1 MRPTFFETVRIPLK
15 PFAFYMR
22 ALLCLSGLL
31 YAFGA
36 SAEFPDKPIKILVG
50 FAPGGGSDIL
60 ARTVAP
66 ALGEAL
72 GQTVIVDN
80 LPGAGGNRAMAE
92 VARAKPDGYTLL
104 MGTPGLATNASLYS
118 NLGFDPLTA
127 FEPIGLIGS
136 VKNVLLVQK
145 DLPVNSVAEL
155 IAYIKA
161 RPGKLNYA
169 SPGTGTSLHLAGEL
183 FKSAAGLDIVHVP
196 YKGGGQAMTD
206 LMSGQVSVMFNVLPS
221 ALPQIKAGTV
231 KALAVTGRER
241 ATVLPDLPTMIGSGV
256 ANYTAF
262 TWNGLLAP
270 SATPPQVVLII
281 NNAIQKVLAS
291 PEMAKRYAS
300 IGTDVMSGTPDTFK
314 KLIQHETT
322 KWRQIIE
329 SNGLKAE

>member
-1 MRPTFFETVRIPLK
+1 MRPSKSFVSYVR
-15 PFAFYMR
+15 AFLY
-22 ALLCLSGLL
+22 CFGLL
-31 YAFGA
+31 
-36 SAEFPDKPIKILVG
+36 SAVSALADFPDRPLKILVG

-92 VARAKPDGYTLL
+92 VARAKADGYTLL

-136 VKNVLLVQK
+136 VQNVLLVQK
-145 DLPVNSVAEL
+145 DLPVSSVSEL

-183 FKSAAGLDIVHVP
+183 FKSAANLDIVHVP

-206 LMSGQVSVMFNVLPS
+206 LMSGQVAVMFNVLPS

-241 ATVLPDLPTMIGSGV
+241 ASVLPDLPTMIESGV
-256 ANYTAF
+256 LNYTAF

-270 SATPPQVVLII
+270 SATPPQVILTI
-281 NNAIQKVLAS
+281 NKAIQKILAS

-300 IGTDVMSGTPDTFK
+300 IGTDVMSGTPDAFK
-314 KLIQHETT
+314 KLIQDETQ

-329 SNGLKAE
+329 SNSLKAE

>member
-1 MRPTFFETVRIPLK
+1 M
-15 PFAFYMR
+15 
-22 ALLCLSGLL
+22 GLTL
-31 YAFGA
+31 YAAFTMTSKPSVFYLRAFLFLLGSLLLFSA
-36 SAEFPDKPIKILVG
+36 SAAFPDKPIKILVG

-60 ARTVAP
+60 ARTIAP

-72 GQTVIVDN
+72 GQAVIVDN

-136 VKNVLLVQK
+136 VQNVLLVQK
-145 DLPVNSVAEL
+145 DLAVSSVREL
-155 IAYIKA
+155 IAYINA

-169 SPGTGTSLHLAGEL
+169 SPGVGTSLHLAGEL
-183 FKSAAGLDIVHVP
+183 FKSASGLDIVHVP

-206 LMSGQVSVMFNVLPS
+206 LMSGQVAVMFNVLPS

-241 ATVLPDLPTMIGSGV
+241 ASTLPSLPTMIESGV
-256 ANYTAF
+256 MNYTAF

-270 SATPPQVVLII
+270 GTTPREVIVTI
-281 NNAIQKVLAS
+281 NTAIQKVLTTS
-291 PEMAKRYAS
+291 EMAQRYAS
-300 IGTDVMSGTPDTFK
+300 IGTDVMSGTPETFK
-314 KLIQHETT
+314 KLLEDETR

-329 SNGLKAE
+329 SNSLKAE

>member
-1 MRPTFFETVRIPLK
+1 MNPFVFYLRTPLN
-15 PFAFYMR
+15 PFVFYLR
-22 ALLCLSGLL
+22 TLLCLLGLL
-31 YAFGA
+31 LAFGA
-36 SAEFPDKPIKILVG
+36 SADFPDKPIKILVG

-72 GQTVIVDN
+72 GQAVIVDN

-118 NLGFDPLTA
+118 NLGFDPLIA

-136 VKNVLLVQK
+136 VQNVLLVQK

-206 LMSGQVSVMFNVLPS
+206 LMSGQVAVMFNVLPS

-270 SATPPQVVLII
+270 SATPNQVIQVI
-281 NNAIQKVLAS
+281 NQAIQKVLAS

-314 KLIQHETT
+314 VLIQDETK

>member
-1 MRPTFFETVRIPLK
+1 
-15 PFAFYMR
+15 
-22 ALLCLSGLL
+22 
-31 YAFGA
+31 
-36 SAEFPDKPIKILVG
+36 
-50 FAPGGGSDIL
+50 
-60 ARTVAP
+60 
-66 ALGEAL
+66 
-72 GQTVIVDN
+72 
-80 LPGAGGNRAMAE
+80 MAE
-92 VARAKPDGYTLL
+92 VARAKADGYTLL

-136 VKNVLLVQK
+136 VQNVLLVQK
-145 DLPVNSVAEL
+145 DLPVSSVSEL

-183 FKSAAGLDIVHVP
+183 FKSAANLDIVHVP

-206 LMSGQVSVMFNVLPS
+206 LMSGQVAVMFNVLPS

-241 ATVLPDLPTMIGSGV
+241 ASVLPDLPTMIESGV
-256 ANYTAF
+256 LNYTAF

-270 SATPPQVVLII
+270 SATPPQVILTI
-281 NNAIQKVLAS
+281 NKAIQKILAS

-300 IGTDVMSGTPDTFK
+300 IGTDVMSGTPDAFK
-314 KLIQHETT
+314 KLIQDETQ

-329 SNGLKAE
+329 SNSLKAE

>member
-1 MRPTFFETVRIPLK
+1 MRPSKSFVSYVR
-15 PFAFYMR
+15 AFLY
-22 ALLCLSGLL
+22 CFGLL
-31 YAFGA
+31 SAF
-36 SAEFPDKPIKILVG
+36 SALADFPDRPLKILVG

-92 VARAKPDGYTLL
+92 VARAKADGYTLL

-136 VKNVLLVQK
+136 VQNVLLVQK
-145 DLPVNSVAEL
+145 DLPVSSVSEL

-183 FKSAAGLDIVHVP
+183 FKSAANLDIVHVP

-206 LMSGQVSVMFNVLPS
+206 LMSGQVAVMFNVLPS

-241 ATVLPDLPTMIGSGV
+241 ASVLPDLPTMIESGV
-256 ANYTAF
+256 LNYTAF

-270 SATPPQVVLII
+270 SATPPQVILTI
-281 NNAIQKVLAS
+281 NKAIQKILAS
-291 PEMAKRYAS
+291 PEMVKRYAS
-300 IGTDVMSGTPDTFK
+300 IGTDVMSGTPDAFK
-314 KLIQHETT
+314 KLIQDETQ

-329 SNGLKAE
+329 SNSLKAE

>member
-1 MRPTFFETVRIPLK
+1 MTSQRFVSYQRIALGLCSLFFTLS
-15 PFAFYMR
+15 
-22 ALLCLSGLL
+22 AL
-31 YAFGA
+31 AA
-36 SAEFPDKPIKILVG
+36 FPDKTLKILVG

-60 ARTVAP
+60 ARTIAP

-72 GQTVIVDN
+72 GQPVIVDN

-92 VARAKPDGYTLL
+92 VARATADGYTLL

-136 VKNVLLVQK
+136 VQNVLLVQK
-145 DLPVNSVAEL
+145 DLPVNTVAEL
-155 IAYIKA
+155 SAYIKA

-183 FKSAAGLDIVHVP
+183 FKSAVNLDIVHVP
-196 YKGGGQAMTD
+196 YKGGGQALTD

-231 KALAVTGRER
+231 KALAVTGYER
-241 ATVLPDLPTMIGSGV
+241 SSALPALPTMIEAGV
-256 ANYTAF
+256 PNYTAF

-270 SATPPQVVLII
+270 SATRREVILTL
-281 NNAIQKVLAS
+281 NAALQKILAT
-291 PEMAKRYAS
+291 PDMASRYAA
-300 IGTDVMSGTPDTFK
+300 IGTDIMTGTPESFK
-314 KLIQHETT
+314 QLLQAETL
-322 KWRQIIE
+322 KWRRIIE
-329 SNGLKAE
+329 TNGLKAD

>member
-1 MRPTFFETVRIPLK
+1 MMRPSKSFVSYVR
-15 PFAFYMR
+15 AFLY
-22 ALLCLSGLL
+22 CFGLL
-31 YAFGA
+31 SAF
-36 SAEFPDKPIKILVG
+36 SALADFPDRPLKILVG

-92 VARAKPDGYTLL
+92 VARAKADGYTLL

-136 VKNVLLVQK
+136 VQNVLLVQK
-145 DLPVNSVAEL
+145 DLPVSSVSEL

-183 FKSAAGLDIVHVP
+183 FKSAANLDIVHVP

-206 LMSGQVSVMFNVLPS
+206 LMSGQVAVMFNVLPS

-241 ATVLPDLPTMIGSGV
+241 ASVLPDLPTMIESGV
-256 ANYTAF
+256 LNYTAF

-270 SATPPQVVLII
+270 SATPPQVILTI
-281 NNAIQKVLAS
+281 NKAIQKILAS
-291 PEMAKRYAS
+291 PEMVKRYAS
-300 IGTDVMSGTPDTFK
+300 IGTDVMSGTPDAFK
-314 KLIQHETT
+314 KLIQDETQ

-329 SNGLKAE
+329 SNSLKAE

>member
-1 MRPTFFETVRIPLK
+1 MRPSKSFVSYVR
-15 PFAFYMR
+15 AFLY
-22 ALLCLSGLL
+22 CFGLL
-31 YAFGA
+31 SAF
-36 SAEFPDKPIKILVG
+36 SALADFPDRPLKILVG

-92 VARAKPDGYTLL
+92 VARAKADGYTLL

-136 VKNVLLVQK
+136 VQNVLLVQK
-145 DLPVNSVAEL
+145 DLPVSSVNEL

-169 SPGTGTSLHLAGEL
+169 SPGTGTALHLAGEL
-183 FKSAAGLDIVHVP
+183 FKSAANLDIVHVP

-206 LMSGQVSVMFNVLPS
+206 LMSGQVAVMFNVLPS

-241 ATVLPDLPTMIGSGV
+241 ASVLPDLPTMIESGV
-256 ANYTAF
+256 LNYTAF

-270 SATPPQVVLII
+270 SATPPQVILTI
-281 NNAIQKVLAS
+281 NKAIQKILAS

-300 IGTDVMSGTPDTFK
+300 IGTDVMSGTPDAFK
-314 KLIQHETT
+314 KLIQDETQ

-329 SNGLKAE
+329 SNSLKAE

>member
-1 MRPTFFETVRIPLK
+1 MMRPSKSFVSYVR
-15 PFAFYMR
+15 AFLY
-22 ALLCLSGLL
+22 CFGLL
-31 YAFGA
+31 SAF
-36 SAEFPDKPIKILVG
+36 SALADFPDRSLKILVG

-92 VARAKPDGYTLL
+92 VARAKADGYTLL

-136 VKNVLLVQK
+136 VQNVLLVQK
-145 DLPVNSVAEL
+145 DLPVSSVSEL
-155 IAYIKA
+155 IAYIKV

-183 FKSAAGLDIVHVP
+183 FKSAANLDIVHVP

-206 LMSGQVSVMFNVLPS
+206 LMSGQVAVMFNVLPS

-241 ATVLPDLPTMIGSGV
+241 ASVLPDLPTMIESGV
-256 ANYTAF
+256 LNYTAF

-270 SATPPQVVLII
+270 SATPPQVILTI
-281 NNAIQKVLAS
+281 NKAIQKILAS
-291 PEMAKRYAS
+291 PEMVKRYAS
-300 IGTDVMSGTPDTFK
+300 IGTDVMSGTPDAFK
-314 KLIQHETT
+314 KLIQDETQ

-329 SNGLKAE
+329 SNSLKAE

>member
-1 MRPTFFETVRIPLK
+1 MRPFK
-15 PFAFYMR
+15 PFALYAR
-22 ALLCLSGLL
+22 AFLYCFGLL
-31 YAFGA
+31 SAFNV
-36 SAEFPDKPIKILVG
+36 SADFPDKPIKILVG

-92 VARAKPDGYTLL
+92 VARAKADGYTLL

-136 VKNVLLVQK
+136 VQNVLLVQK
-145 DLPVNSVAEL
+145 DLPVSSVTEL

-183 FKSAAGLDIVHVP
+183 FKSAANLDIVHVP

-231 KALAVTGRER
+231 KALAVTGLVR
-241 ATVLPDLPTMIGSGV
+241 ASVLPDVPTMIESGV
-256 ANYTAF
+256 LNYTAF

-270 SATPPQVVLII
+270 SATPPQVILTI
-281 NNAIQKVLAS
+281 NTAIQKILAN

-300 IGTDVMSGTPDTFK
+300 IGTDVMSGTPDAFK
-314 KLIQHETT
+314 KLIQEETQ

-329 SNGLKAE
+329 SNSLKAE

>member
-1 MRPTFFETVRIPLK
+1 MMRPSKSFVSYVR
-15 PFAFYMR
+15 AFLY
-22 ALLCLSGLL
+22 CFGLL
-31 YAFGA
+31 SAF
-36 SAEFPDKPIKILVG
+36 SALADFPDRPLKILVG

-92 VARAKPDGYTLL
+92 VARAKADGYTLL

-136 VKNVLLVQK
+136 VQNVLLVQK
-145 DLPVNSVAEL
+145 DLPVSSVSEL
-155 IAYIKA
+155 IAYIKV

-183 FKSAAGLDIVHVP
+183 FKSAANLDIVHVP

-206 LMSGQVSVMFNVLPS
+206 LMSGQVAVMFNVLPS

-241 ATVLPDLPTMIGSGV
+241 ASVLPDLPTMIESGV
-256 ANYTAF
+256 LNYTAF

-270 SATPPQVVLII
+270 SATPPQVILTI
-281 NNAIQKVLAS
+281 NKAIQKILAS
-291 PEMAKRYAS
+291 PEMVKRYAS
-300 IGTDVMSGTPDTFK
+300 IGTDVMSGTPDAFK
-314 KLIQHETT
+314 KLIQDETQ

-329 SNGLKAE
+329 SNSLKAE

>member
-1 MRPTFFETVRIPLK
+1 MMRPSKSFVSYVR
-15 PFAFYMR
+15 AFLY
-22 ALLCLSGLL
+22 CFGLL
-31 YAFGA
+31 SAF
-36 SAEFPDKPIKILVG
+36 SALADFPDRPLKILVG

-92 VARAKPDGYTLL
+92 VARAKADGYTLL

-136 VKNVLLVQK
+136 VQNVLLVQK
-145 DLPVNSVAEL
+145 DLPVSSVSEL

-183 FKSAAGLDIVHVP
+183 FKSAANLDIVHVP

-206 LMSGQVSVMFNVLPS
+206 LMSGQVAVMFNVLPS

-241 ATVLPDLPTMIGSGV
+241 ASVLPDLPTMIESGV
-256 ANYTAF
+256 LNYTAF

-270 SATPPQVVLII
+270 SATPPEVILTI
-281 NNAIQKVLAS
+281 NKAIQKILAN
-291 PEMAKRYAS
+291 PEMVKRYAS
-300 IGTDVMSGTPDTFK
+300 IGTDVMSGTPDAFK
-314 KLIQHETT
+314 KLIQDETQ

-329 SNGLKAE
+329 SNSLKAE

>member
-1 MRPTFFETVRIPLK
+1 MRPSKSFVSYVR
-15 PFAFYMR
+15 AFLY
-22 ALLCLSGLL
+22 CFGLL
-31 YAFGA
+31 SAF
-36 SAEFPDKPIKILVG
+36 SALADFPDRSLKILVG

-92 VARAKPDGYTLL
+92 VARAKADGYTLL

-118 NLGFDPLTA
+118 NLGFDPSTA

-136 VKNVLLVQK
+136 VQNVLLVQK
-145 DLPVNSVAEL
+145 DLPVSSVSEL

-183 FKSAAGLDIVHVP
+183 FKSAANLDIVHVP

-206 LMSGQVSVMFNVLPS
+206 LMSGQVAVMFNVLPS

-241 ATVLPDLPTMIGSGV
+241 ASVLPDLPTMIESGV
-256 ANYTAF
+256 LNYTAF

-270 SATPPQVVLII
+270 SATPPQVILTI
-281 NNAIQKVLAS
+281 NKAIQKILAS
-291 PEMAKRYAS
+291 PEMVKRYAS
-300 IGTDVMSGTPDTFK
+300 IGTDVMSGTPDAFK
-314 KLIQHETT
+314 KLIQDETQ

-329 SNGLKAE
+329 SNSLKAE

>member
-1 MRPTFFETVRIPLK
+1 MRPSKSFVSYVR
-15 PFAFYMR
+15 AFLY
-22 ALLCLSGLL
+22 CFGLL
-31 YAFGA
+31 SAF
-36 SAEFPDKPIKILVG
+36 SALADFPDRPLKILVG

-92 VARAKPDGYTLL
+92 VARAKADGYTLL

-136 VKNVLLVQK
+136 VQNVLLVQK
-145 DLPVNSVAEL
+145 DLPVSSVSEL

-183 FKSAAGLDIVHVP
+183 FKSAANLDIVHVP

-206 LMSGQVSVMFNVLPS
+206 LMSGQVAVMFNVLPS

-241 ATVLPDLPTMIGSGV
+241 ASVLPDLPTMIESGV
-256 ANYTAF
+256 LNYTAF

-270 SATPPQVVLII
+270 SATPPQVILTI
-281 NNAIQKVLAS
+281 NKAIQKILAN
-291 PEMAKRYAS
+291 PEMVKRYAS
-300 IGTDVMSGTPDTFK
+300 IGTDVMSGTPDAFK
-314 KLIQHETT
+314 KLIQDETQ

-329 SNGLKAE
+329 SNSLKAE

>member
-1 MRPTFFETVRIPLK
+1 MPLK
-15 PFAFYMR
+15 PFVFYLR
-22 ALLCLSGLL
+22 GLLCFLGVFCVLNTK
-31 YAFGA
+31 AD
-36 SAEFPDKPIKILVG
+36 FPEKPIKILVG

-72 GQTVIVDN
+72 SQTVIVDY

-92 VARAKPDGYTLL
+92 VARAKADGYTLL

-136 VKNVLLVQK
+136 VQNVLLVQK
-145 DLPVNSVAEL
+145 DLPVNNVAEL

-206 LMSGQVSVMFNVLPS
+206 LMSGQVAVMFNVLPS

-241 ATVLPDLPTMIGSGV
+241 AVVLPDLPTMIGSGV

-270 SATPPQVVLII
+270 SGTSPEVIQVI
-281 NNAIQKVLAS
+281 NTAIQKVLAS

-314 KLIQHETT
+314 TLIQDETK

-329 SNGLKAE
+329 SNSLKAE